1 MSTEEELNKQIA
13 DLGEQIKQAK
23 ADKKP
28 KEEWE
33 PILKEM
39 LELKVKFKEV
49 TGKDHGPAKQQKK
62 EKQPAQQEAS
72 EKNTTIWTRNP
83 RFGPEM

>member
-1 MSTEEELNKQIA
+1 MSTEEELTKQIA

-28 KEEWE
+28 KEEWD

-39 LELKVKFKEV
+39 LALKVNSLDQVIVWFSHKV
-49 TGKDHGPAKQQKK
+49 CAKISNLYIFFRCVSFIFIHYRPSSRK
-62 EKQPAQQEAS
+62 
-72 EKNTTIWTRNP
+72 
-83 RFGPEM
+83 